1 MFLKVWQISNPTI
14 QKLRKNQIFLKID
27 LLMRIFDKYYSKHE
41 DKKFILDLID
51 KTDFSQEGNIYF
63 NEDKDEEMK
72 PSIIKDETKNYL
84 KIQDILLPKTEIS
97 EKRIEEKNEQ
107 DLVKKKIKI
116 ENNFFSRKK
125 HK

>member
-1 MFLKVWQISNPTI
+1 M
-14 QKLRKNQIFLKID
+14 KID

-97 EKRIEEKNEQ
+97 EKRIEEK
-107 DLVKKKIKI
+107 K
-116 ENNFFSRKK
+116 
-125 HK
+125 

>member
-1 MFLKVWQISNPTI
+1 M
-14 QKLRKNQIFLKID
+14 KID
-27 LLMRIFDKYYSKHE
+27 LLMRIFDKYYSKQE

-84 KIQDILLPKTEIS
+84 KIEDILLPKTEIS
-97 EKRIEEKNEQ
+97 KKE
-107 DLVKKKIKI
+107 LKKKK
-116 ENNFFSRKK
+116 
-125 HK
+125 

>member
-27 LLMRIFDKYYSKHE
+27 LLMRIFDKYYSKDE

-51 KTDFSQEGNIYF
+51 KTDFSQEGNVYF

-72 PSIIKDETKNYL
+72 PTIIKDETKNYL

-97 EKRIEEKNEQ
+97 EKRIEEK
-107 DLVKKKIKI
+107 K
-116 ENNFFSRKK
+116 
-125 HK
+125 